1 MIGKARNKKNDYQN
15 KNKKKIFRREEPGR
29 SDHKKKKK
37 IMKTSKTERAMF
49 AVLIPIAIYFV
60 AMAIIAIVQFI
71 QAL

>member
-1 MIGKARNKKNDYQN
+1 MIIRTKA
-15 KNKKKIFRREEPGR
+15 KKIFRREEPGR

-37 IMKTSKTERAMF
+37 IMKATKSEKAMF

-60 AMAIIAIVQFI
+60 AMAIIAIAQFV